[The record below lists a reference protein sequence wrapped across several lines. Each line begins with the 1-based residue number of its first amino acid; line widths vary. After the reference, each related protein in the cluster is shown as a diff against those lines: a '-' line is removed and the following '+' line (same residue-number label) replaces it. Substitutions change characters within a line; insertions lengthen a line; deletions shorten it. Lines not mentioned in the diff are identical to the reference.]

1 MDAIRKK
8 MQSMKFDIDDMYN
21 KCKEFESATKDAND
35 ASDKNDIDIRD
46 VGKKVTKMETKME
59 EILEQLQASTSKM
72 EQLDAEYKD
81 KEEDVNAQSRRV
93 LLLENESGINVEKLA
108 TTVLKLAVMSKDADN
123 IVKGCRHWESKTMN
137 NEVEIEELDK
147 NMREAKRIGADN
159 EMKYDNLAR
168 SLAMMEDELKRS
180 NERVKNAES
189 RVGVIET
196 ELGNIGENQKQLEI
210 SEEKARKRE
219 EKYQEQ
225 IKQINIRLKQAEA
238 RSEYAEMNISKLH
251 LRIDD
256 LEDEIIRE
264 KMKINVVCGQLDE
277 TFHEMLNKY

>member
-1 MDAIRKK
+1 
-8 MQSMKFDIDDMYN
+8 MQSMKAEIDDMYS
-21 KCKEFESATKDAND
+21 KCREYDEATKDAN
-35 ASDKNDIDIRD
+35 AVSDKNDCDIRD
-46 VGKKVTKMETKME
+46 VGKKVQKMETKME

-93 LLLENESGINVEKLA
+93 LLLENEATIQIEKLA
-108 TTVLKLAVMSKDADN
+108 TTVLKLALMSKDADN

-189 RVGVIET
+189 RVGVIEA

-225 IKQINIRLKQAEA
+225 IKQINIRLKQAES

-251 LRIDD
+251 LRIDE

>member
-1 MDAIRKK
+1 MGDTMDAIRKK

-21 KCKEFESATKDAND
+21 KCKEFEDATKEAND
-35 ASDKNDIDIRD
+35 GSDKNDIDIRD

-59 EILEQLQASTSKM
+59 ELQASTSKM

-108 TTVLKLAVMSKDADN
+108 TAVLKLAIMSKDADN

-225 IKQINIRLKQAEA
+225 IKQINIRLKQAES

-264 KMKINVVCGQLDE
+264 KMKINAVSSQLD
-277 TFHEMLNKY
+277 

>member
-1 MDAIRKK
+1 MEKL
-8 MQSMKFDIDDMYN
+8 Q
-21 KCKEFESATKDAND
+21 
-35 ASDKNDIDIRD
+35 ASSS
-46 VGKKVTKMETKME
+46 KME
-59 EILEQLQASTSKM
+59 E
-72 EQLDAEYKD
+72 AEKEFKD
-81 KEEDVNAQSRRV
+81 KDDDVNAQSRRV
-93 LLLENESGINVEKLA
+93 LLLENEATIQIEKLA
-108 TTVLKLAVMSKDADN
+108 TTVLKLALMSKDADN

-189 RVGVIET
+189 RVGVIES
-196 ELGNIGENQKQLEI
+196 ELQNIGENQKQLEI

-225 IKQINIRLKQAEA
+225 IKQINMRLKQAEA
-238 RSEYAEMNISKLH
+238 RSEYAEKYQEQIKQ
-251 LRIDD
+251 
-256 LEDEIIRE
+256 
-264 KMKINVVCGQLDE
+264 INMRLKQ
-277 TFHEMLNKY
+277 